1 MQTLYLIRGLPGSG
15 KSTLA
20 KSLDAKHVE
29 TDMFF
34 EKKGQ
39 YSFQPTLLPR
49 AHKWCRQ
56 QVEMYLKSGF
66 DVVVSNTFVQQWE
79 MKPYK
84 ELAQKYNVEL
94 IIKVC
99 RKNFGNI
106 HNVPEDTIK
115 RMRRNWE
122 N

>member
-1 MQTLYLIRGLPGSG
+1 MQKLYLIRGLPGSG

-20 KSLDAKHVE
+20 KSSNARHVE
-29 TDMFF
+29 TDMYF
-34 EKKGQ
+34 ERKGK
-39 YSFQPTLLPR
+39 YCFQPTLLPQ

-56 QVEMYLKSGF
+56 QVEKHLKNGF

-84 ELAQKYNVEL
+84 VLAQKYNAEL

-106 HNVPEDTIK
+106 HDVPEDTLDK
-115 RMRRNWE
+115 MKRNWE